1 MISKKYFKY
10 IIIAALLIII
20 SIYFIKIAYDKNVEN
35 KNKIIRA
42 QENVTY
48 ICQMIIKYNS
58 LEENFI
64 TKLTDL
70 KGKFIVGA
78 NWPLRDPWKNEFILD
93 LGDSLII
100 SKGPD
105 GIIDTSDDIF
115 SNFYIPAK
123 ISNAK
128 LEFNH
133 NNSTDEINSQD
144 ILHLYFNKD
153 IELPMNSGIQLN
165 EIFNINEH
173 INKISKYKVNDIDS
187 FLNESSD
194 KLSYGLNSQ
203 EILVFLPAGKSKKI
217 ITGIDSVIIDYD
229 KSIFTEILR
238 YETQE
243 INHKIIKKGVR
254 GNKACGYSKIYNFN
268 DKKDENF
275 IKIVKSII
283 GVNIDDLFDFIHKDK
298 IYSYEMYLNSSIYL
312 GENLCVS
319 EKSTLRSLNSMPNM
333 TFKFIIN
340 GNTILSI
347 NIIKCDNSNLAQ
359 NSFNLINKYNKN
371 DNNFIDFRGH
381 GDTNEIKI
389 TGNKTNVFINCIIFY
404 NALICRIS
412 VHNINHKVIDDNCY
426 YSFIEL
432 INLIKKILRDS

>member
-10 IIIAALLIII
+10 VIIAALLIII

-35 KNKIIRA
+35 QNKIIRA
-42 QENVTY
+42 QDNVTY

-78 NWPLRDPWKNEFILD
+78 NWPLKDPWKNEFILD

-115 SNFYIPAK
+115 NNFYIPAK
-123 ISNAK
+123 LSNAK

-153 IELPMNSGIQLN
+153 IELPMNKGIRLN

-217 ITGIDSVIIDYD
+217 ITGIDAVNIDYD

-319 EKSTLRSLNSMPNM
+319 DKSTLRSLNSMPNM

-340 GNTILSI
+340 GNTYLSI

-371 DNNFIDFRGH
+371 DNNFNDFTGH